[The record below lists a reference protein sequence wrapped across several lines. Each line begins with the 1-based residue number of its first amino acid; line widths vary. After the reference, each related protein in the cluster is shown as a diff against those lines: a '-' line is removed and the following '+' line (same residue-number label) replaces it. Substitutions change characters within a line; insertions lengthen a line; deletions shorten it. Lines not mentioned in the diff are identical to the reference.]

1 MPKTPGRSAH
11 RAHRSIIPRR
21 PPRPAGR
28 DRDTARRHRLRT
40 TTIALVSGAL
50 AATAFAA
57 PARAQD
63 GAADRGHHRATQQ
76 ALDAVVAGGLPGIT
90 AAATDRHGLWQGASG
105 IGDRRTKAPR
115 GADDRF
121 RIASITKTFVATV
134 LLQMEAEGRLSL
146 DDTVEK
152 WLPGAVRGNGNDGR
166 KITVRQ
172 LLNHTSGIYDFLEDP
187 AYIAKYM
194 SVPGFRKHRY
204 EYRSPWVAVVA
215 AMRNAPTSPP
225 GTRQQYSNTNY
236 VLAGLIL
243 QKAGGRSYETE
254 VRKRIIEPLKL
265 RATTV
270 PGNSSRMPG
279 PSSRAYSKF
288 TLDPAA
294 TKVYDVTFQNA
305 SQSWAE
311 GDMISSAADLNRFY
325 GALLGGELLP
335 PEQLKAMKTVVPDP
349 DDPSAS
355 TGYGLGLEVF
365 GTSCGKRL
373 WGHTGGWFG
382 SLSVAVTTEDGSHRL
397 AYNTNGDWR
406 GDELG
411 LAMEAEYCGTAPA
424 ASGPAGT
431 EAGTGVLGADRR
443 IRTGF

>member
-11 RAHRSIIPRR
+11 RSIIPRR
-21 PPRPAGR
+21 PARPTGR
-28 DRDTARRHRLRT
+28 NRDTARRHRLRT
-40 TTIALVSGAL
+40 TTIALVTGAL

-63 GAADRGHHRATQQ
+63 GPADRGHHRATQQ

-115 GADDRF
+115 GVNDRF

-134 LLQMEAEGRLSL
+134 LLQMEAEGKLSL

-194 SVPGFRKHRY
+194 SVSGFLKHRY

-270 PGNSSRMPG
+270 PGNSSRMPE

-288 TLDPAA
+288 SLDPAA

-325 GALLGGELLP
+325 SALLGGKLLP
-335 PEQLKAMKTVVPDP
+335 PEQLKAMKTVIPDP
-349 DDPSAS
+349 DDPS
-355 TGYGLGLEVF
+355 TGYGLGLQSF
-365 GTSCGKRL
+365 NTSCGTVL

-382 SLSVAVTTEDGSHRL
+382 SLSVAVTTEDGRHQL
-397 AYNTNGDWR
+397 AFNTNGDWR
-406 GDELG
+406 GNELG
-411 LAMEAEYCGTAPA
+411 LPMDAEYCGTAPA
-424 ASGPAGT
+424 AASGRAGT
-431 EAGTGVLGADRR
+431 EAGTGVLGAERKS
-443 IRTGF
+443 RTGF